1 MGFINE
7 DGLNVSYD
15 ASELIEDLKRDIAE
29 FGGNTIVAVWCK
41 KAKGVEI
48 YTNYDFIDKDDPISK
63 TEIEDDEYLKQMSM
77 TALLMLLEM
86 ENEIL

>member
-48 YTNYDFIDKDDPISK
+48 YTNYDFIDKDDPIST
-63 TEIEDDEYLKQMSM
+63 TEIEDDEYLKQMTM
-77 TALLMLLEM
+77 TNISVAGAMQ
-86 ENEIL
+86 N